1 MAVEAEKPPLR
12 ISIRTMSEIKSDI
25 LIKNKKAYFEY
36 EIIESL
42 EAGIQLVG
50 TEIKSIRNGKANL
63 TDSYCQF
70 FNNELYVKNLHIS
83 EYELGTCNNHLAKR
97 DRKLLLQKRELQKW
111 QKKIKES
118 GLALIPLKLFI
129 NDKGLAKLEVA
140 LCRGKKVYDKRE
152 SIKEKDNRREMERSS
167 KY

>member
-1 MAVEAEKPPLR
+1 MNA
-12 ISIRTMSEIKSDI
+12 IKTDI
-25 LIKNKKAYFEY
+25 LIKNKKAFFEY

-70 FNNELYVKNLHIS
+70 LNNELYVKNLHIS
-83 EYELGTCNNHLAKR
+83 EYEMGTCNNHLAKR
-97 DRKLLLQKRELQKW
+97 DRKLLLKKRELQKW

-118 GLALIPLKLFI
+118 GLAIIPLKLFL
-129 NDKGLAKLEVA
+129 NDKGLAKLEIA
-140 LCRGKKVYDKRE
+140 LCRGKKIYDKRE
-152 SIKEKDNRREMERSS
+152 SIKEKDNRREMERSG

>member
-12 ISIRTMSEIKSDI
+12 ISIRTMSAIKSDI

-118 GLALIPLKLFI
+118 GLALIPQ
-129 NDKGLAKLEVA
+129 
-140 LCRGKKVYDKRE
+140 
-152 SIKEKDNRREMERSS
+152 SIHM
-167 KY
+167 

>member
-1 MAVEAEKPPLR
+1 
-12 ISIRTMSEIKSDI
+12 MSGKNSNI
-25 LIKNKKAYFEY
+25 LIKNKKAFFEY

-50 TEIKSIRNGKANL
+50 TEIKSIRSGKANL

-70 FNNELYVKNLHIS
+70 SGHELFVKNLHIS

-97 DRKLLLQKRELQKW
+97 DRKLLLQKKELGKW
-111 QKKIKES
+111 QKKLKES
-118 GLALIPLKLFI
+118 GLTIVPLKLYL
-129 NDKGLAKLEVA
+129 NEKGLAKLEIA
-140 LCRGKKVYDKRE
+140 LCRGKKIYDKRE
-152 SIKEKDNRREMERSS
+152 SIKEKETRRDMDRHM

>member
-12 ISIRTMSEIKSDI
+12 ISIRTMSAIKSDI

-63 TDSYCQF
+63 TDSSCQF

>member
-1 MAVEAEKPPLR
+1 VPVLPTN
-12 ISIRTMSEIKSDI
+12 IV
-25 LIKNKKAYFEY
+25 IKNKKAFFEY

-50 TEIKSIRNGKANL
+50 TEIKSIRSGKANL

-70 FNNELYVKNLHIS
+70 LNNELYVKNLHIS

-111 QKKIKES
+111 QRKIKET
-118 GLALIPLKLFI
+118 GLTIIPLKLFI
-129 NDKGLAKLEVA
+129 NEKGYAKLEIA
-140 LCRGKKVYDKRE
+140 LCRGKKIYDKRE
-152 SIKEKDNRREMERSS
+152 SIREKDNQRDLDRNWKAMV
-167 KY
+167 

>member
-1 MAVEAEKPPLR
+1 
-12 ISIRTMSEIKSDI
+12 
-25 LIKNKKAYFEY
+25 
-36 EIIESL
+36 
-42 EAGIQLVG
+42 
-50 TEIKSIRNGKANL
+50 
-63 TDSYCQF
+63 
-70 FNNELYVKNLHIS
+70 
-83 EYELGTCNNHLAKR
+83 LAKR